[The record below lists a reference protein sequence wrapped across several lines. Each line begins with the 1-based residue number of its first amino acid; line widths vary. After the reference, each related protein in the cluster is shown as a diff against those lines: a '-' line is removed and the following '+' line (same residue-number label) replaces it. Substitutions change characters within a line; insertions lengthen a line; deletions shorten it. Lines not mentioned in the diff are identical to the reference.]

1 VAAAE
6 RGEVVTMLG
15 ELVEHRGEPERRV
28 WVAEPALLRLSGLVP
43 QPRGGP
49 VDDLLVGHAERPSG
63 RAARHRTGGSPRQA
77 SGPLGGAAPP
87 GCVLPGPF
95 YAR

>member
-28 WVAEPALLRLSGLVP
+28 WVAEPALGI
-43 QPRGGP
+43 
-49 VDDLLVGHAERPSG
+49 AEK
-63 RAARHRTGGSPRQA
+63 
-77 SGPLGGAAPP
+77 
-87 GCVLPGPF
+87 
-95 YAR
+95 

>member
-28 WVAEPALLRLSGLVP
+28 WVAEPALLRLSGFVP

-63 RAARHRTGGSPRQA
+63 ALLVIGHGVGSVRAARGE
-77 SGPLGGAAPP
+77 AAP
-87 GCVLPGPF
+87 VQDAAVRARF